1 MLRVRFGACWS
12 LLASCSK
19 QFTRLNPRNC
29 HNHRGKWDYS
39 STTCSRPLSVLRWKL
54 LEGGGYGA
62 SMSEMATH
70 LFTPQNHGAEHKRQ
84 SSTRS
89 RVPECRTSR
98 NSRQKCVWKK
108 NSLEKASG
116 VCMHV
121 PVGAGPSLLPNRRA
135 GRGPWAPDPTHS
147 KPCTTHASGTPEPL
161 HRLAL
166 LPRVPNTPSV
176 PTDIRPASPH
186 HRPAPHCSPP
196 WVFGWSLPAAQVMS

>member
-1 MLRVRFGACWS
+1 MELAGVCWPPALSNSQGLIHVTVITTVGSGITVRRRAQGHS
-12 LLASCSK
+12 VSYVGSCLK
-19 QFTRLNPRNC
+19 GEAT
-29 HNHRGKWDYS
+29 
-39 STTCSRPLSVLRWKL
+39 
-54 LEGGGYGA
+54 GA

-147 KPCTTHASGTPEPL
+147 KPCTAHVSGTPEPL
-161 HRLAL
+161 HRLAP

-186 HRPAPHCSPP
+186 HCPAPHCSPP

>member
-1 MLRVRFGACWS
+1 MELAGVCWPPALSNSQVLIHVTVIITVGSGITVRQRAQG
-12 LLASCSK
+12 
-19 QFTRLNPRNC
+19 
-29 HNHRGKWDYS
+29 H
-39 STTCSRPLSVLRWKL
+39 SVSY
-54 LEGGGYGA
+54 LEICLKGEATGA

-84 SSTRS
+84 SSTPS

-108 NSLEKASG
+108 HSLEKASG

-147 KPCTTHASGTPEPL
+147 KPCTAHASGTPEPL
-161 HRLAL
+161 HRLAP

-186 HRPAPHCSPP
+186 HCPAPHCSPP